1 MQVMPNSSVE
11 APSNGTDGNKISAVA
26 GNATGN
32 EGVVLLLMRHGQTID
47 NVNRIMQGQ
56 TQGMLTDEGRQQAAA
71 TAQQWAA
78 QPIDV
83 FVASDLRRAIDTCR
97 IMVLPH
103 FNGDAQ
109 RAERAIVT
117 TPLLRER
124 DWGSFTGRYIPDLK
138 DAVWTDDIE
147 TVEAMLQR
155 AEQFIRW
162 IKHRY
167 AGKTVL
173 AVGHGIINKAIQSV
187 HYNMPMN
194 QIKPMG
200 NAEIRTLHL

>member
-11 APSNGTDGNKISAVA
+11 VPSNGTDGNNISAVD

-97 IMVLPH
+97 IMALPH

-109 RAERAIVT
+109 MAERAIVT

-147 TVEAMLQR
+147 TVEALLQR

-162 IKHRY
+162 IKHCY

>member
-11 APSNGTDGNKISAVA
+11 APSNGTDENKISAVA

-32 EGVVLLLMRHGQTID
+32 EGVALLLMRHGQTID

-71 TAQQWAA
+71 TAQQWTA

-97 IMVLPH
+97 IMALPH

-109 RAERAIVT
+109 MAERAIVT

-187 HYNMPMN
+187 HHNMPMN

>member
-11 APSNGTDGNKISAVA
+11 APSNGTDGNNISAVA

-97 IMVLPH
+97 IMSLPH